1 MKKSE
6 IKIYVLELLLI
17 MILFFAFFTKN
28 IITRNVLSVFLLIYM
43 IIVCLCLKKRTV
55 FSMYKKQVTFMM
67 VVFALLYLG
76 LYYLLGLFSGFKM
89 AKILLSI
96 KTIVTIIFPLMVI
109 IISSEVIRT
118 IFLAQRILF
127 MKKNIS
133 VIFTFISMFLIDLV
147 IYINIYDLYS
157 LEDFWEVLGHVV
169 FASLSCNLLYN
180 YISSRFGSV
189 GIVIYRLIIG
199 LYVYVI
205 PIVPDIYIFFNSFF
219 RMLYPYLIYII
230 IENKYTEIDF
240 VISYGEK
247 RKKFIINIIMIIV
260 MTLII
265 MLVSCQFKYGILVV
279 GSGSM
284 KNTINIGDAIIYKS
298 YNGEVID
305 KGQVIVFNYN
315 GIQTIHR
322 VIDIKNFNGEYRFYT
337 KGDANARM
345 DNSYRTS
352 DEIDGLVVLKV
363 KYIGYPTLWVHKLF
377 S

>member
-1 MKKSE
+1 MKKNE

-28 IITRNVLSVFLLIYM
+28 IVTRNVLSIFLFIYM

-67 VVFALLYLG
+67 IIFALLYLG
-76 LYYLLGLFSGFKM
+76 LFYLLGLFSGFKM

-109 IISSEVIRT
+109 IISSEVIRKV
-118 IFLAQRILF
+118 FLAQRILF
-127 MKKNIS
+127 MKKNVS

-157 LEDFWEVLGHVV
+157 LEDFWEALGHIV

-189 GIVIYRLIIG
+189 GIIIYRLITC
-199 LYVYVI
+199 LYVYII

-230 IENKYTEIDF
+230 LENKYMERDL

-247 RKKFIINIIMIIV
+247 RKNFIINIIMIIV

-265 MLVSCQFKYGILVV
+265 MLVSCQFRYGILVV

-298 YNGEVID
+298 YDGEVIN
-305 KGQVIVFNYN
+305 KGQVIVFNHN

-322 VIDIKNFNGEYRFYT
+322 VVDIKNFNGEYRFYT

-345 DNSYRTS
+345 DNGYRTKN
-352 DEIDGLVVLKV
+352 EIDGLVVLKV